1 MEMQSIP
8 PALPEQPR
16 YAGFWIRLLAYIID
30 AVILGAISFPLIQVL
45 GSMGIGDHSTNVL
58 SIAISWM
65 YFAVFESSAW
75 MGSPGKKALGLIVTD
90 EQGQQLSVGRATRR
104 YFAKILSALLLG
116 IGFFMIAFTARKQG
130 LHDKIFHTLVV
141 KKATTN

>member
-1 MEMQSIP
+1 ME
-8 PALPEQPR
+8 LPNAPEPLAAPR
-16 YAGFWIRLLAYIID
+16 YGGFWIRLLAYIID
-30 AVILGAISFPLIQVL
+30 AFILGAASYPMMQVL
-45 GSMGIGDHSTNVL
+45 AAMGIGDHSSNIM

-75 MGSPGKKALGLIVTD
+75 MAAPGKKALGVMVTD
-90 EQGQQLSVGRATRR
+90 EQAQRITGGRATRR

-116 IGFFMIAFTARKQG
+116 AGMIMIAFTARKQG

-141 KKATTN
+141 RRPE

>member
-1 MEMQSIP
+1 MDTPPIP

-30 AVILGAISFPLIQVL
+30 AMILGAISFPLVRVL
-45 GSMGIGDHSTNVL
+45 ASMGIGDHSTNIL

-65 YFAVFESSAW
+65 YFAVFESSEW
-75 MGSPGKKALGLIVTD
+75 MASPGKKALGLIVTD
-90 EQGQQLSVGRATRR
+90 EQGMRLSIGRATRR

-116 IGFFMIAFTARKQG
+116 LGFVMVAFTARKQG
-130 LHDKIFHTLVV
+130 LHDKIFHTLVLKV
-141 KKATTN
+141 ER